1 MSWIVETLDKRVDRE
16 INDLPTDIQADL
28 IHVAELIEKHGPVS
42 VGMPHVRHIRGRL
55 WEIRARGKSGH
66 GRGIYVTVKDRR
78 VIILVAF
85 FKKTRTTPK
94 NFIDLAL
101 SRAKES
107 GL

>member
-16 INDLPTDIQADL
+16 ISDLPPDVQADL
-28 IHVAELIEKHGPVS
+28 IHVTELIEQHGPAS
-42 VGMPHVRHIRGRL
+42 IGMPHVRHIRGKL
-55 WEIRARGKSGH
+55 WEIRARGKSGL
-66 GRGIYVTVKDRR
+66 GRGIYVTAKGKR

-94 NFIDLAL
+94 KIIDLAL
-101 SRAKES
+101 GRAKES